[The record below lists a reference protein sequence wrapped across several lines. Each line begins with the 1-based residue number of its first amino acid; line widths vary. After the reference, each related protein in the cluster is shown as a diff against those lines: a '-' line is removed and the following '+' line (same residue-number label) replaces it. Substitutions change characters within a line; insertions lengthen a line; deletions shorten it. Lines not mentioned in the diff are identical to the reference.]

1 MERTVGLL
9 HFDHYF
15 SVGLGHLIHQW
26 FHTQKLEVNIQH
38 TTEQLEQADIIFTT
52 ATQHAPRWW
61 RQFRRKRRA
70 TLLFLLVKQEEH
82 ALLWL

>member
-1 MERTVGLL
+1 MERTVVLL
-9 HFDHYF
+9 HFDRYF
-15 SVGLGHLIHQW
+15 TVALGYLIHQW
-26 FHTQKLEVNIQH
+26 FHTQKLEVNIQY

-61 RQFRRKRRA
+61 RQFSRKRRA
-70 TLLFLLVKQEEH
+70 TLLFLAGKAEEH